1 MEGYFGL
8 TSTLRSFLFAEPTAW
23 GEYGYVA
30 LRVVMAAFWLNSVI
44 PRWVALVAGH
54 PMANGFV
61 RNLFGS
67 SMVLPLTYFFTL
79 LETLGAV
86 SFILGLVV
94 RLASIWAVIQFAI
107 IGTSLVLAGNTAQ
120 SLVLALLL
128 AASLVLLLNGSQKL
142 SLDGLIAK
150 RRTSR

>member
-1 MEGYFGL
+1 
-8 TSTLRSFLFAEPTAW
+8 
-23 GEYGYVA
+23 
-30 LRVVMAAFWLNSVI
+30 
-44 PRWVALVAGH
+44 
-54 PMANGFV
+54 
-61 RNLFGS
+61 
-67 SMVLPLTYFFTL
+67 MVLPLTYFFTL

-94 RLASIWAVIQFAI
+94 RLASVWAVIQFAI
-107 IGTSLVLAGNTAQ
+107 IGTRLVLAGNTGQ

-150 RRTSR
+150 HRTSR

>member
-1 MEGYFGL
+1 MNSRL
-8 TSTLRSFLFAEPTAW
+8 CSFLFAEPTAW
-23 GEYGYVA
+23 GGYGFVA
-30 LRVVMAAFWLNSVI
+30 LRLGVAAFWLNSVI
-44 PRWVALVAGH
+44 PRWIALAAGH
-54 PMANGFV
+54 PLANGFV

-86 SFILGLVV
+86 SFLLGLLV
-94 RLASIWAVIQFAI
+94 RLASVWAVIQFAI
-107 IGTSLVLAGNTAQ
+107 ILTNLVLAGNTAQ

-128 AASLVLLLNGSQKL
+128 AASFVLLLNGSPKL

-150 RRTSR
+150 RRTGR

>member
-1 MEGYFGL
+1 
-8 TSTLRSFLFAEPTAW
+8 
-23 GEYGYVA
+23 
-30 LRVVMAAFWLNSVI
+30 
-44 PRWVALVAGH
+44 
-54 PMANGFV
+54 
-61 RNLFGS
+61 
-67 SMVLPLTYFFTL
+67 MVLPLTYFFTL

-94 RLASIWAVIQFAI
+94 RLASVWAVIQFAI
-107 IGTSLVLAGNTAQ
+107 IGTSLVLAGNTGQ

-150 RRTSR
+150 HRTSR